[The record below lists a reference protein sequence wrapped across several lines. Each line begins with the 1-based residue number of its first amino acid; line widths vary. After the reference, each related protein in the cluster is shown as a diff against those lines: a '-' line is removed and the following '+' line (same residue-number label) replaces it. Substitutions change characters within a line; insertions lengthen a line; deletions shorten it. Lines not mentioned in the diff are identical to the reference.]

1 MYYFRKKRNYAG
13 YIIGGLIIGAAALYV
28 VPKIV
33 EKLSSQVY
41 NKSLDDNKE
50 LKVEAVAEEPV
61 IEKKADAE
69 CDQCPETEV
78 KAEAETAAES
88 VAEEK
93 AEAETEPETEDKA
106 EPVSEDEGEA
116 NA

>member
-50 LKVEAVAEEPV
+50 LKVEAAEEPV

-78 KAEAETAAES
+78 KAEAAAEPE
-88 VAEEK
+88 AEEK

-106 EPVSEDEGEA
+106 EHVSEDEGEA

>member
-13 YIIGGLIIGAAALYV
+13 YIIGGLIVGAAALYV

-50 LKVEAVAEEPV
+50 LKVEAAEEPV

-78 KAEAETAAES
+78 KAEAAPE
-88 VAEEK
+88 AEEK

>member
-13 YIIGGLIIGAAALYV
+13 YIIDGLIVGPAALYV

-50 LKVEAVAEEPV
+50 LKVEAAEEPV

-78 KAEAETAAES
+78 KAEAAPE
-88 VAEEK
+88 AEEK

>member
-13 YIIGGLIIGAAALYV
+13 YIIGGLIVGAAALYV

-33 EKLSSQVY
+33 EKLSSQIY

-50 LKVEAVAEEPV
+50 LKVEAAEEPV

-69 CDQCPETEV
+69 CDQCTETEV
-78 KAEAETAAES
+78 KAEAAP

>member
-41 NKSLDDNKE
+41 NKSLEDNKE
-50 LKVEAVAEEPV
+50 LTVEAAAEEPV

-78 KAEAETAAES
+78 KAEAAPE
-88 VAEEK
+88 AEEK

>member
-50 LKVEAVAEEPV
+50 LKVEAAEEPV

-78 KAEAETAAES
+78 KAEAAPE
-88 VAEEK
+88 AEEK

>member
-41 NKSLDDNKE
+41 NKSLEDNKE
-50 LKVEAVAEEPV
+50 LKVEAAAEEPV

-69 CDQCPETEV
+69 CDQCTETEV
-78 KAEAETAAES
+78 KAEAAPE
-88 VAEEK
+88 AEEK

>member
-13 YIIGGLIIGAAALYV
+13 YIIGGLIVGAAALYV

-69 CDQCPETEV
+69 CDQRPETEV
-78 KAEAETAAES
+78 KAEAAP

>member
-13 YIIGGLIIGAAALYV
+13 YIIGGLIVGAAALYV

-41 NKSLDDNKE
+41 NKSLEDNKE
-50 LKVEAVAEEPV
+50 LKVEAAEEPV

-78 KAEAETAAES
+78 KAEAAPE
-88 VAEEK
+88 AEEK
-93 AEAETEPETEDKA
+93 AEPETEDKA

>member
-13 YIIGGLIIGAAALYV
+13 YIIGGLIVGAAALYF
-28 VPKIV
+28 VPMIV

-41 NKSLDDNKE
+41 NKSLEDNKE
-50 LKVEAVAEEPV
+50 LKVEAAEEPV

-69 CDQCPETEV
+69 CDQCTETEV
-78 KAEAETAAES
+78 KAEAAP

>member
-50 LKVEAVAEEPV
+50 LKVEAVEEPV

-78 KAEAETAAES
+78 KAEAAPE
-88 VAEEK
+88 AEEK
-93 AEAETEPETEDKA
+93 AEAEAEPETEDKA

>member
-50 LKVEAVAEEPV
+50 LKVEAAEEPV

-78 KAEAETAAES
+78 KAEAAPE
-88 VAEEK
+88 AEEK
-93 AEAETEPETEDKA
+93 AKAETEPETEDKA

>member
-13 YIIGGLIIGAAALYV
+13 YIIGGLIVGAAALYV

-69 CDQCPETEV
+69 CDQCTETEV
-78 KAEAETAAES
+78 KAEAAPE
-88 VAEEK
+88 AEEK

>member
-13 YIIGGLIIGAAALYV
+13 YIIGGLIVGAAALYV

-50 LKVEAVAEEPV
+50 LKVEAAVEEPV

-78 KAEAETAAES
+78 KAEAAAEPE
-88 VAEEK
+88 AEEK

>member
-13 YIIGGLIIGAAALYV
+13 YIIGGLIVGAAALYV

-50 LKVEAVAEEPV
+50 LKVETAEEPV

-78 KAEAETAAES
+78 KAEAET
-88 VAEEK
+88 
-93 AEAETEPETEDKA
+93 EPETEDKA

>member
-41 NKSLDDNKE
+41 NKSLEDNKE
-50 LKVEAVAEEPV
+50 LKVEAAAEEPV

-69 CDQCPETEV
+69 CDQCTETEV
-78 KAEAETAAES
+78 KAEAAP

-93 AEAETEPETEDKA
+93 AEAEAEPETEDKA

>member
-13 YIIGGLIIGAAALYV
+13 YIIGGLIVGAAALYV

-50 LKVEAVAEEPV
+50 LKVEAAEEPV

-78 KAEAETAAES
+78 KAEAAPEAEDK
-88 VAEEK
+88 V
-93 AEAETEPETEDKA
+93 EAETEPETEDKA

>member
-13 YIIGGLIIGAAALYV
+13 YIIGGLIVGAAALYV

-50 LKVEAVAEEPV
+50 LKVEAAEEPV

-78 KAEAETAAES
+78 KAEAEAAPE
-88 VAEEK
+88 AEEK
-93 AEAETEPETEDKA
+93 AEAETEPETEDKP

>member
-50 LKVEAVAEEPV
+50 LKVEAAEEPV

-69 CDQCPETEV
+69 CDQCTETEV
-78 KAEAETAAES
+78 KAETAAES

>member
-13 YIIGGLIIGAAALYV
+13 YIIGGLIVGAAALYV

-41 NKSLDDNKE
+41 NKSLEDNKE
-50 LKVEAVAEEPV
+50 LKVEAAAEESV

-69 CDQCPETEV
+69 CDQCTETEV
-78 KAEAETAAES
+78 KAEAAPE
-88 VAEEK
+88 AEEK

>member
-33 EKLSSQVY
+33 EKLSSKVY

-50 LKVEAVAEEPV
+50 LKVEAAEEPV

-69 CDQCPETEV
+69 CDQCTETEV
-78 KAEAETAAES
+78 KAEAAPE
-88 VAEEK
+88 AEEK

>member
-13 YIIGGLIIGAAALYV
+13 YIIGGLIVGAAALYV

-50 LKVEAVAEEPV
+50 LKVEAAEEPV

>member
-41 NKSLDDNKE
+41 NKSLEDNKE
-50 LKVEAVAEEPV
+50 LKVEAAAEEPV

-69 CDQCPETEV
+69 CDQCTETEV
-78 KAEAETAAES
+78 KAEAAP

>member
-50 LKVEAVAEEPV
+50 LKVEAAEEPV

-69 CDQCPETEV
+69 CDQCTETEV
-78 KAEAETAAES
+78 KAEAAPE
-88 VAEEK
+88 AEEK

>member
-13 YIIGGLIIGAAALYV
+13 YIIGGLIVGAAALYV

-41 NKSLDDNKE
+41 NKSLDKNKE
-50 LKVEAVAEEPV
+50 LKVEAAEEPV

-78 KAEAETAAES
+78 KAEAAPE
-88 VAEEK
+88 AEEK

>member
-13 YIIGGLIIGAAALYV
+13 YIIGGLIVGAAALYV

-50 LKVEAVAEEPV
+50 LKVEAAEEPV

-78 KAEAETAAES
+78 KAEAAPE
-88 VAEEK
+88 AEEK
-93 AEAETEPETEDKA
+93 AEAETEPETEEKA

>member
-13 YIIGGLIIGAAALYV
+13 YIIGGLIVGAAALYI

-50 LKVEAVAEEPV
+50 LKVEAAEEPV
-61 IEKKADAE
+61 IEKKAEAE
-69 CDQCPETEV
+69 CNQCPETEV

-88 VAEEK
+88 VAE
-93 AEAETEPETEDKA
+93 DKA